1 MLGSR
6 FFGRVCVPYDIGV
19 ECSQVC
25 TPDGAC
31 RPARVSELFEYD
43 NFIRVPAEV
52 VEAGDICAL
61 SGISDV
67 LVCSILICQLKLV
80 LLESNGHFD
89 FIIFAIWTS
98 QYWRSEI
105 GNPSHLKLR
114 IGHSRKFPG
123 VLICKLGFH
132 VQCGRVAY
140 ITTVRAAKSEELLGV
155 LTY

>member
-67 LVCSILICQLKLV
+67 LVCSILILPIEV
-80 LLESNGHFD
+80 G
-89 FIIFAIWTS
+89 IA
-98 QYWRSEI
+98 
-105 GNPSHLKLR
+105 R
-114 IGHSRKFPG
+114 I
-123 VLICKLGFH
+123 
-132 VQCGRVAY
+132 
-140 ITTVRAAKSEELLGV
+140 
-155 LTY
+155 

>member
-6 FFGRVCVPYDIGV
+6 FLGRVCVPYDIGV
-19 ECSQVC
+19 ECSQIC

-67 LVCSILICQLKLV
+67 LVCSNLICQLKLV

-89 FIIFAIWTS
+89 FILFTMWTS
-98 QYWRSEI
+98 QY
-105 GNPSHLKLR
+105 
-114 IGHSRKFPG
+114 
-123 VLICKLGFH
+123 
-132 VQCGRVAY
+132 
-140 ITTVRAAKSEELLGV
+140 
-155 LTY
+155 